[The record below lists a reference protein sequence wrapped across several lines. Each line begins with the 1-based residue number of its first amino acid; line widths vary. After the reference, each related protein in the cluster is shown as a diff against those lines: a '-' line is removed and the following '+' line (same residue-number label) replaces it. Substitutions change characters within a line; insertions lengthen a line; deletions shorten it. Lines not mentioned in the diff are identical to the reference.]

1 MHSDSTKEVQLEWC
15 SPHPFIFYIVW
26 REMKESSLAIL
37 KEIQRD
43 EGRRGSKI
51 EITKD
56 LIFSGYL
63 WIKRF

>member
-1 MHSDSTKEVQLEWC
+1 
-15 SPHPFIFYIVW
+15 
-26 REMKESSLAIL
+26 MKESSLAIL

-63 WIKRF
+63 